1 MTARAAMERCYLAW
15 QRTEMQLPFEL
26 DEAPAPRAH
35 TPLTGGGGLVEPER
49 GLTTGAEPCCDPLS
63 GRSDGDP
70 VAAPPATSGGSA
82 PSPPPER

>member
-1 MTARAAMERCYLAW
+1 MEQCYQAW
-15 QRTEMQLPFEL
+15 QRQDMQLPFEL

-82 PSPPPER
+82 PSPPLER

>member
-1 MTARAAMERCYLAW
+1 MTARAAMEAAYKAW
-15 QRTEMQLPFEL
+15 QRTEMQVPFEL
-26 DEAPAPRAH
+26 DETPGPSH
-35 TPLTGGGGLVEPER
+35 TPGVGGLVEPER
-49 GLTTGAEPCCDPLS
+49 LTSGAEPCCDPLS